1 MAIDIDGDGIDN
13 INDPDVDGDGIMNGD
28 DDDSDGDEI
37 LDDDDDTPFGLQ
49 ECPVYTDCNGVEF
62 GNAQYDCNGICGG
75 ESVSGDLNLDT
86 FLDVSDMEA
95 YSLDIIANDWS
106 AGTCNDLDADGEIT
120 VTDIALLVNCVEN
133 QDDVTRDNQAEPCE
147 FGMSITNPN
156 DTVQFSIG
164 ELNLEEGYVDIHV
177 LNPDNEIL
185 GYQFLMG
192 NISITSVENLI
203 NDYPI
208 TPSFSNDGM
217 ILGISYEDSLIVK
230 NYDPVPLCRIFY
242 STILENT
249 CIETIIDVVN
259 ENYEN
264 VIAINNT
271 ESCISNVSVEHFNG
285 NSFSIYPNPATNLIE
300 LKLNLDNM
308 SDVNISINNMVGQV
322 LFKED
327 LYSKDLYKKINIE
340 DYPNGVYLIK
350 VCVNDAILTKQLI
363 IEK

>member
-1 MAIDIDGDGIDN
+1 
-13 INDPDVDGDGIMNGD
+13 
-28 DDDSDGDEI
+28 
-37 LDDDDDTPFGLQ
+37 
-49 ECPVYTDCNGVEF
+49 
-62 GNAQYDCNGICGG
+62 
-75 ESVSGDLNLDT
+75 
-86 FLDVSDMEA
+86 
-95 YSLDIIANDWS
+95 
-106 AGTCNDLDADGEIT
+106 
-120 VTDIALLVNCVEN
+120 
-133 QDDVTRDNQAEPCE
+133 
-147 FGMSITNPN
+147 
-156 DTVQFSIG
+156 
-164 ELNLEEGYVDIHV
+164 
-177 LNPDNEIL
+177 
-185 GYQFLMG
+185 MG